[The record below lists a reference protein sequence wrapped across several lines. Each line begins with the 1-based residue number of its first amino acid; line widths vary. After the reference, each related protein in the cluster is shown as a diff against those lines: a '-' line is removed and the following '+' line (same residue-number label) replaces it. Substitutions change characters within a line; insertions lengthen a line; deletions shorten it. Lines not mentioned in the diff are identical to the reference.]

1 MNWIL
6 IGQYLSYAVALVSA
20 FFSYLSNKNTNRT
33 TKELELLKEKFARE
47 TEERNHKRETK
58 ISNQTSIIAFLSSI
72 NEFSALHSPQNK
84 QAALSSCSKVLPIL
98 NEEQR
103 MIVRKAMYAIQKA
116 ETSGWNDETTKHADE
131 IIFSTNQ
138 KFLKA
143 LGTLFQED

>member
-1 MNWIL
+1 
-6 IGQYLSYAVALVSA
+6 
-20 FFSYLSNKNTNRT
+20 
-33 TKELELLKEKFARE
+33 
-47 TEERNHKRETK
+47 
-58 ISNQTSIIAFLSSI
+58 
-72 NEFSALHSPQNK
+72 
-84 QAALSSCSKVLPIL
+84 
-98 NEEQR
+98 